1 MVLPTILAKYL
12 KETTPY
18 FSQKAFVMIKVDLS
32 KEVLQELLVDLVE
45 KVVQSKE
52 LMITLLI
59 PLKN

>member
-1 MVLPTILAKYL
+1 MT
-12 KETTPY
+12 
-18 FSQKAFVMIKVDLS
+18 KVDLS
-32 KEVLQELLVDLVE
+32 REVLQELLVDPVE